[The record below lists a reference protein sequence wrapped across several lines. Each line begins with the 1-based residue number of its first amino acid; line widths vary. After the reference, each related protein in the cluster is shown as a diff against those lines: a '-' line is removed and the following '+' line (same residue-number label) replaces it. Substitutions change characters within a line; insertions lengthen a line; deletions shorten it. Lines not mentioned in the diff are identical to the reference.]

1 MIGRRRPKEEHPELF
16 LPLVTHADVR
26 ATCGLR
32 GVGILDVKLLNVAF
46 SFDATLFLRVK

>member
-1 MIGRRRPKEEHPELF
+1 MITPPAPKRGASGAL